1 MCIQDNGQWH
11 TERLVLGMKKPPRT
25 RRHEGEVSVC
35 SCQVAVTVYCPPDK
49 YIGNGWVIIYLTL
62 NHFFVIP
69 APYTARFEYIGGYF
83 ECVNDYPV
91 SLGHP

>member
-11 TERLVLGMKKPPRT
+11 TERLVLDMKKPPRT

-49 YIGNGWVIIYLTL
+49 YWLDSGVSAYLMLNTPLVFTALYTVLLEYLT
-62 NHFFVIP
+62 
-69 APYTARFEYIGGYF
+69 GYL
-83 ECVNDYPV
+83 ESLNDYPV
-91 SLGHP
+91 SLGYP